1 MYLEKKK
8 EEIYLAKAIYAYG
21 INLNVHNPF
30 LLLDDNSIFYSI
42 GTNGVVHNII
52 DKSQRFILSD
62 ENCYSIICLSISD
75 DKKLLALGEISI
87 NKPFICIFTNKYKFI
102 KKLILNISD
111 NESKIMNISFS
122 SKNKYLYCITNG
134 FTKSLFLCYD
144 WFSGKL
150 IFSKIFPF
158 YEFNKN
164 CEIFLNNKNSSYI
177 GLISTFVKNDL
188 NNETNED
195 KLFDGGKELPDVGI
209 DICMGSGEV
218 IHSDS
223 RCDNNMNKA
232 SHQLGRN
239 IFLYHY
245 TNENL
250 TEIKIKNKKLDK
262 INNTYTYCCWI
273 NDGIL
278 LLINKENYLIFYNI
292 KKKLLKIYKDHIA
305 SSEILKVTCLSNGFI
320 LYDSNYIY
328 FYECSNDNVD
338 DGLNYLLKYYIHFN
352 YNNLFNEYSLIS
364 SCERFIYFIGQDG
377 HIKKLDIKR
386 DQICLSNSN
395 VKNPHLV
402 KFSRGQNL
410 EKGLEKGG
418 EKNGEKSKTKIES
431 IENNDIIASGKYET
445 LGSELIKEKDDENS
459 EYLVKYS
466 TKDEGRNIETV
477 LNNISSAKINDFDV
491 CMKCPLI
498 ILCYNDNTIK
508 IINYKKKKLVISNS
522 FNNEPLKL
530 SIHCSGHLLLVSF
543 TDRLRLFHILYNKLK
558 IKKELFLKNCSCC
571 KFSNGGNLMAV
582 SKISTIYIYKT
593 YTYNILF
600 VLKSHVNY
608 ITDIIWSH
616 NDFTIFSIGKDGY
629 LFEYSLYNNGN
640 KNIEIMHKDK
650 QFLSIDLETIDTSG
664 NVGDVNNRLNN
675 YNDMEQIKYDSEYK
689 NNKNL
694 KTNNVKSIYLS
705 CNDKTIKQLC
715 DSKIECVLES
725 EYEINKILL
734 YKNIFLICSYY
745 NGFFSRIRFYVL
757 PLCGIYLEIPCHISN
772 CVNLKLDFNKELL
785 FSCSKNGEVYIFS
798 IEQIENCILFPR
810 NLASINNIS
819 SEKVKQITSQDKKS
833 CEEREINDQNK
844 NENDNKYNVNTCTN
858 ISKLENTITLNDKL
872 EVGSEKM
879 SISDLAKD
887 KNCNYNNTKIIIIED
902 NDKNLNNNGKDK
914 NEESQDINSDDTLD
928 GNREINYS
936 FAIYDLNNKS
946 KYILDDVEK
955 ESNDILIDF
964 CYVEKKNN
972 ELLDLEKKIKNLKNQ
987 MELEMKN
994 KESIYK
1000 NMIKKLKKEKD
1011 LELKNLMKIN
1021 KNIIKEKEKMENK
1034 CKESLFE
1041 LEEKHIYFVNQLNS
1055 QFYLTNKICEE
1066 KFLKIEEEFDLYKK
1080 NTTLELLELKKEH
1093 EIKMNLLIQEKNDEI
1108 QKKDECLQKSEE
1120 KYEQMKKEKDQYIKE
1135 IEDDVDEEI
1144 LLLTKKYEEE
1154 IDNLKKDKY
1163 DLLGKFKLHEY
1174 IENELNEGINLEKD
1188 KFLKKCIMIKRMEE
1202 NIESL
1207 KLDIKNLNDNIK
1219 SKDTEIDGKNKEIDN
1234 LKKRN
1239 REFEKLKIV
1248 LSQKIKDLESTLS
1261 PKDSEIKV
1269 MKDKIDEMS
1278 KCFENNHKKTINLQ
1292 IEINEH
1298 KMKIKSLHDDVL
1310 NYNKR
1315 IGNYEKI
1322 LKNLQDHIKECYLHL
1337 HDKKIFNSSFLNLY
1351 NKFHKINDVQNYD
1364 TKNVFSEYIRQKE
1377 YLENMIQVLKDKLEK
1392 ETEAYRIEKIKMM
1405 NENSLL
1411 LKEINDLKM
1420 DLNFLKSEF
1429 HDAKLKNRK
1438 NRF

>member
-21 INLNVHNPF
+21 INLNVRNPF
-30 LLLDDNSIFYSI
+30 FLLDDNSIFYSI

-52 DKSQRFILSD
+52 DKSQKFILSD
-62 ENCYSIICLSISD
+62 EDCYSIICLGISN
-75 DKKLLALGEISI
+75 DKKLLALGEMSI
-87 NKPFICIFTNKYKFI
+87 NKPFICIFTSSYKFI
-102 KKLILNISD
+102 KKLTLNISD
-111 NESKIMNISFS
+111 NESKIMNICFS
-122 SKNKYLYCITNG
+122 SKNKYLYCVTNG

-158 YEFNKN
+158 YEFNEN

-177 GLISTFVKNDL
+177 GLISTFVKNNL
-188 NNETNED
+188 NNETNENQLLD
-195 KLFDGGKELPDVGI
+195 DGKELPDVGI
-209 DICMGSGEV
+209 DRGMGSGEV
-218 IHSDS
+218 IHSD
-223 RCDNNMNKA
+223 NNINKA
-232 SHQLGRN
+232 NHQLEKN

-250 TEIKIKNKKLDK
+250 TEIKIKNKKLEK
-262 INNTYTYCCWI
+262 VNNTYIYCCWI

-278 LLINKENYLIFYNI
+278 LLINKDNYLIFYNI
-292 KKKLLKIYKDHIA
+292 KKKLLKIYKDHIGNNQ
-305 SSEILKVTCLSNGFI
+305 ILKVACLSNGFI
-320 LYDSNYIY
+320 LYDNNYIY
-328 FYECSNDNVD
+328 IYEESNVKVDN
-338 DGLNYLLKYYIHFN
+338 DGLSYQLKYYIHFN
-352 YNNLFNEYSLIS
+352 YNNLFNEYSLLS

-377 HIKKLDIKR
+377 HIKKLDITREKMCFSSFDR
-386 DQICLSNSN
+386 K
-395 VKNPHLV
+395 KNHHLG
-402 KFSRGQNL
+402 SIS
-410 EKGLEKGG
+410 KGAIKNEGKDG
-418 EKNGEKSKTKIES
+418 EPNKVTMETV
-431 IENNDIIASGKYET
+431 ENNGIVETGKNET
-445 LGSELIKEKDDENS
+445 VSSEMIKEKGNEENS
-459 EYLVKYS
+459 EYLVEYN
-466 TKDEGRNIETV
+466 TKDEGKNIETV
-477 LNNISSAKINDFDV
+477 LNNISLAKINDFDV

-558 IKKELFLKNCSCC
+558 IKKEWFLKNCSCC
-571 KFSNGGNLMAV
+571 RFSNGGNLMAV

-593 YTYNILF
+593 YTYDILF
-600 VLKSHVNY
+600 VFKSHVNY
-608 ITDIIWSH
+608 ITDIIWSY
-616 NDFTIFSIGKDGY
+616 NDFTIFSIGRDGY

-664 NVGDVNNRLNN
+664 NVGDLSNRLDNH
-675 YNDMEQIKYDSEYK
+675 NDGEKIKYDSEYK

-694 KTNNVKSIYLS
+694 NTSNVRSIYLS

-725 EYEINKILL
+725 EFEINKILL

-772 CVNLKLDFNKELL
+772 CVNLKLDYNKELL
-785 FSCSKNGEVYIFS
+785 FSCSKTGEVYIFS
-798 IEQIENCILFPR
+798 IEQIEKCILFPR
-810 NLASINNIS
+810 NLASISNTP
-819 SEKVKQITSQDKKS
+819 SEKVKQTNGQDIKR
-833 CEEREINDQNK
+833 CEEKKIDEENNND
-844 NENDNKYNVNTCTN
+844 NENDANICTN
-858 ISKLENTITLNDKL
+858 LSKAEKTIGLNDKL
-872 EVGSEKM
+872 EGRSEKM

-887 KNCNYNNTKIIIIED
+887 KDYNYNHTKIIIIED
-902 NDKNLNNNGKDK
+902 NDKNLNNNGEDK

-928 GNREINYS
+928 GKREINYS

-1080 NTTLELLELKKEH
+1080 NTTLEFLELKKEH
-1093 EIKMNLLIQEKNDEI
+1093 EIKMNLLMQEKNEEI

-1154 IDNLKKDKY
+1154 IDNLKKDKF

-1174 IENELNEGINLEKD
+1174 IEGELNEGINLEKD
-1188 KFLKKCIMIKRMEE
+1188 NFLKKCIMIKRMEE

-1207 KLDIKNLNDNIK
+1207 NLDIKNLNDNIK

-1234 LKKRN
+1234 LKKKN
-1239 REFEKLKIV
+1239 KEFEKLKIV

-1269 MKDKIDEMS
+1269 MRDKIDEMS
-1278 KCFENNHKKTINLQ
+1278 KCFENNHKKTVNLQ